1 MVKFRILR
9 FLLVAW
15 AIAIGLSACGGS
27 DSSTPATG
35 SAAKTAEWTNVSVRA
50 LGDGTVNV
58 NWDKAAV
65 SGLAAAPSYNVYGS
79 TNPVEIVQAS
89 NRIATGYQGQSFD
102 HTNVTGGQ
110 RYYYVVT
117 AVTQAGE
124 GPASRP
130 VSATPQAVLPA
141 APSGLRVT
149 ARDSSVKLELIGPT
163 PPPAT
168 ATATYNLYRSSTR
181 NSFTAGNLIATN
193 KPATA
198 LAPYTDAML
207 ANGTTYYYVVT
218 VVVGGKESRFGPVV
232 SAQPK
237 TTVAAVSSSPTQLAA
252 FASPTDMSAE
262 PGNASCIVKW
272 TDVAALNLSGSD
284 PATNPSP
291 YYIVYWS
298 DSPDVLNNAKGRLDN
313 PTKDAG
319 EAVTLTAVNNGINNG
334 TMYYIQVVA
343 AVRGSDGNP
352 IPGRFTPG
360 PVVSVTPSLKTPA
373 TPSGVSAT
381 QGSQQVLLTWNK
393 DASGNSGVTYSVYFS
408 TTDAATPAELMAT
421 GARKNNEDSSKTF
434 YNHTGLDAGKTY
446 YYVVTS
452 ALPGEGESAPS
463 SIVSVTL

>member
-1 MVKFRILR
+1 MVKFRTLR
-9 FLLVAW
+9 FLLVAS

-27 DSSTPATG
+27 DSSSPAAGAT
-35 SAAKTAEWTNVSVRA
+35 AKTAEWTNVSVRA

-149 ARDSSVKLELIGPT
+149 ARDASVKLELIGPT
-163 PPPAT
+163 PPAT
-168 ATATYNLYRSSTR
+168 ATVSYNLYRSSTR
-181 NSFTAGNLIATN
+181 NSFTAGNLIASS
-193 KPATA
+193 KPAAA
-198 LAPYTDAML
+198 LAPYTDAAL
-207 ANGTTYYYVVT
+207 ANGTTYHYTVT
-218 VVVGGKESRFGPVV
+218 AVVGGKESRFSPVV

-237 TTVAAVSSSPTQLAA
+237 AAVAAVASSPTELAA
-252 FASPTDMSAE
+252 FASPTEMSAE

-272 TDVAALNLSGSD
+272 ADVAALVLSGSD
-284 PATNPSP
+284 PATNPAP
-291 YYIVYWS
+291 YHILYWS
-298 DSPDVLNNAKGRLDN
+298 DSPDVLNNVKGRLDS
-313 PTKDAG
+313 PKKDAG
-319 EAVTLTAVNNGINNG
+319 GAVTLTGPNNGIKNG

-373 TPSGVSAT
+373 VPSGVSAT

-393 DASGNSGVTYSVYFS
+393 DASGHPGVIYNVYFS
-408 TTDAATPAELMAT
+408 TADAATPAELMAIGT
-421 GARKNNEDSSKTF
+421 RKNNDDSSKTF
-434 YNHTGLDAGKTY
+434 YNHTGLQAGKTY